1 MGTHKST
8 DYKLS
13 AVKYYLK
20 NKDNGV
26 SLKDACD
33 IYINVLNLVW
43 LGGLIDI

>member
-20 NKDNGV
+20 NKDNGICF
-26 SLKDACD
+26 SLT
-33 IYINVLNLVW
+33 LL
-43 LGGLIDI
+43 